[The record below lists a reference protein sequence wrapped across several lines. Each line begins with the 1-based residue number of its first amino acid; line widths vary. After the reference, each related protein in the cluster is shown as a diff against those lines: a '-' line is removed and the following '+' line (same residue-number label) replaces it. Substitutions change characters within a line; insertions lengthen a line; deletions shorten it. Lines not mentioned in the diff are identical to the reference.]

1 MWLWRYIIWL
11 AWQAIWLNRLECRD
25 TVLFPF
31 EENYIRDIENGVM
44 QPRGEPSIE
53 KETVATALVNGND
66 LLGPVRTFEKFMS
79 AWNDY
84 H

>member
-1 MWLWRYIIWL
+1 MIWL
-11 AWQAIWLNRLECRD
+11 ARQAIWLIHLECCD

-31 EENYIRDIENGVM
+31 EENYIRDIENGVTRT
-44 QPRGEPSIE
+44 QGEPSIE

-66 LLGPVRTFEKFMS
+66 LLGPVRTFEQFMS
-79 AWNDY
+79 TWNDY